1 MLSNDNNFNVILMCI
16 NIQMVNPLFNSFLL
30 VLSHPILASVN
41 CDCSLTFDHLKKCLF
56 LIGIAQLTWYVTRE
70 DERNTS
76 APVWVSLCKLCP
88 WWRGKRRKVEVKK
101 TSIYV
106 TNEVGKKKWKD
117 KTRVFPRFLL
127 VELLR
132 PFSKQ
137 F

>member
-1 MLSNDNNFNVILMCI
+1 MLSNDSNFNVILMCI
-16 NIQMVNPLFNSFLL
+16 NIQMVNPLFNSFLF

-41 CDCSLTFDHLKKCLF
+41 CDCSLTVDHLKKCLF
-56 LIGIAQLTWYVTRE
+56 LIGITQLTWYVTRE

-117 KTRVFPRFLL
+117 KTLGVT
-127 VELLR
+127 
-132 PFSKQ
+132 PFSACWITTTL